1 MAREFK
7 DRVQDTTQTTGTG
20 TFTLDGATI
29 AGFRTFGSAHTVG
42 CTLDYF
48 VSAGTAWEAGTGTLT
63 ASNTLART
71 SVNASSNSNALVNFT
86 SGAKT
91 IFETVG
97 ATTLNS
103 LPIVSSLAPSNSDGA
118 PDGTIYIQTV

>member
-20 TFTLDGATI
+20 AFALDAATLPGY
-29 AGFRTFGSAHTVG
+29 RTFGSAHTVG

-48 VSAGTAWEAGTGTLT
+48 VSLGSSWEAGTGVLTTATTLT
-63 ASNTLART
+63 RT
-71 SVNASSNSNALVNFT
+71 TVNASSNAGNLVNF
-86 SGAKT
+86 GAGSKS

-97 ATTLNS
+97 AVTLLNV
-103 LPIVSSLAPSNSDGA
+103 PIVSSVAPNNSDGA
-118 PDGTIYIQTV
+118 PDGTVYIQTA